1 MPATMPA
8 SPTHYYV
15 RTPDGAM
22 SAFCSHEHRK
32 SWLLVTAYH
41 RVPGSQAK
49 DIPGDL
55 SPCCCETCCHCGAL
69 IAPAPAPNP
78 LPAGAFCVLHDDSDC
93 PTFTAMPTLC
103 ALRAVVSLTY
113 EYGAPLPP
121 RAFDCLESCA
131 EVMNDAGTFPT
142 SPTSSVASGPSVPPG
157 LTHQSHNGLTTDD
170 GSRRSLWS
178 SPVRKQLDPAQPHR
192 AGRAGPGPPLEQ
204 AGDADGSHCCW
215 SLAPPVGAG
224 RRSSACL

>member
-22 SAFCSHEHRK
+22 SAICSHEHRK

-131 EVMNDAGTFPT
+131 EVMNDAGTFPDLPDLICRVWAERAT
-142 SPTSSVASGPSVPPG
+142 WADPPK
-157 LTHQSHNGLTTDD
+157 
-170 GSRRSLWS
+170 
-178 SPVRKQLDPAQPHR
+178 P
-192 AGRAGPGPPLEQ
+192 
-204 AGDADGSHCCW
+204 
-215 SLAPPVGAG
+215 
-224 RRSSACL
+224 